1 MISQKIQP
9 VEKASKKGYS
19 QEKRMGERN
28 GFLEENR
35 KKIYIVERR
44 KIEREE
50 WPVQRRTEK

>member
-1 MISQKIQP
+1 MISQKIQT

-50 WPVQRRTEK
+50 WPV